1 MTQKT
6 GFDWDGYIERTSY
19 STVLRGMEGNRLT
32 TPTMFSPDGSQV
44 YLKSLD
50 IACRTDDVERL
61 NGAFREILDSLRLA
75 ITSMTWS
82 CERVYLCQVDYLTVW
97 GLLDNLSA
105 LPEDYR
111 HPEHYLE
118 EAWREYRRPSD
129 LEAAADR

>member
-6 GFDWDGYIERTSY
+6 GFDWDGYIERTPY
-19 STVLRGMEGNRLT
+19 STVLRGMGGNRLKI
-32 TPTMFSPDGSQV
+32 PTMFSPDGSQV

-50 IACRTDDVERL
+50 VAYRTDDAEGL
-61 NGAFREILDSLRLA
+61 THAFGEILDSLRLA

-97 GLLDNLSA
+97 GLLDSLSA

-111 HPEHYLE
+111 HPEYYLE
-118 EAWREYRRPSD
+118 EAWRESRRPSD